1 MERWR
6 LKKKKDNVDRK
17 RVQRRIRLGKR
28 SEVNLKE
35 NRRSNQEWTI
45 QRHRK
50 TEEAITY
57 GQFRD
62 NGRTQAMQK
71 IQHRKTN
78 KRSYTDPTK
87 NPFFSYNT
95 LAVKS
100 FCEDVIQQESTMG
113 KTKSNQELVWGGG

>member
-1 MERWR
+1 LPLNYKMERWR
-6 LKKKKDNVDRK
+6 FQKKKDNVGRK

-35 NRRSNQEWTI
+35 NRRGSQEWTI

-50 TEEAITY
+50 TEGTIMY

-78 KRSYTDPTK
+78 EMSYTDPTK
-87 NPFFSYNT
+87 NLFLIIHSP
-95 LAVKS
+95 
-100 FCEDVIQQESTMG
+100 
-113 KTKSNQELVWGGG
+113 